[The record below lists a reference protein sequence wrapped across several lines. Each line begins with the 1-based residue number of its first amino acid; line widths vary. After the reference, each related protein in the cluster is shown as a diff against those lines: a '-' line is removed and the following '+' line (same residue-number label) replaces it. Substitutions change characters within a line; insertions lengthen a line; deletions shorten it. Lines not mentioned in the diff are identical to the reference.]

1 MPERA
6 GASPVLAPGVRKREV
21 WAWAMF
27 DFANSGYTTVVITAI
42 YNAYFVAVIAG
53 NAPWAT
59 FAWTAALGASYV
71 LIMLTAPVLG
81 AHADARARKKRL
93 LAYTTTGCVVFTAAL
108 AGVGPGSVT
117 LAIVLLV
124 LSNYCFGSGEN
135 LIAAFLPEIA
145 DSEHIGRVSGWG
157 WGLGYLGGMA
167 TLALCL
173 VYIQSAQ
180 AQGGGA
186 AEFVPVTLVITAT
199 TFALA
204 CVPTFLFLR
213 ERGKPA
219 VHGGHP
225 VRDAF
230 ARLRQT
236 LVQIRRYRDLGRFL
250 LCIVCYQAGVQA
262 VITLA
267 AIYAQQVMGFTASKT
282 IVLILVVNVAAAL
295 GAACFGY
302 VQDAL
307 GHKRAIAL
315 TLAGWL
321 VMTIIAATAQG
332 ETAFWIAANIAGL
345 CLGSSQSAGRALVG
359 YLSPEDRHGE
369 FFGLWGLSVKL
380 SSALGPMS
388 YGLVVWLTGG
398 EHRLAFALVG
408 LYFLGGLIVLGF
420 VDVARGRSAARTA

>member
-1 MPERA
+1 
-6 GASPVLAPGVRKREV
+6 
-21 WAWAMF
+21 MF

-59 FAWTAALGASYV
+59 FAWTAALGVSYV
-71 LIMLTAPVLG
+71 LIMLTAPIIG
-81 AHADARARKKRL
+81 AYADARACKKRL

-108 AGVGPGSVT
+108 AGVGPGSVA
-117 LAIVLLV
+117 LAIVLLI

-145 DSEHIGRVSGWG
+145 SSEHIGRVSGWG

-167 TLALCL
+167 TLGLCL
-173 VYIQSAQ
+173 AYIQSAQ
-180 AQGGGA
+180 ANGTGA
-186 AEFVPVTLVITAT
+186 AEFVPVTLLITAI

-204 CVPTFLFLR
+204 CLPTFLFLR
-213 ERGKPA
+213 ERGA
-219 VHGGHP
+219 RAAHGIRP
-225 VRDAF
+225 FRDAF
-230 ARLRQT
+230 TRLRQT

-267 AIYAQQVMGFTASKT
+267 AIYAQQVMGFTSSKT
-282 IVLILVVNVAAAL
+282 IVLILVVNVAAAF

-315 TLAGWL
+315 TLSGWL
-321 VMTIIAATAQG
+321 AMTIIAAGAQG
-332 ETAFWIAANIAGL
+332 ETAFWVAANIAGL

-388 YGLVVWLTGG
+388 YGIVVWLTGG
-398 EHRLAFALVG
+398 EHRLAFAIVGSYFLVG
-408 LYFLGGLIVLGF
+408 LGVLVF
-420 VDVARGRSAARTA
+420 VDVARGRAAASTR